1 MSEHYVLFI
10 TTGSKEEADK
20 ISRGLVEDKLAFC
33 VNAIPGIQSTY
44 YWEDKIHVD
53 EEFLLIVKTRKDRY
67 DALETWVKINH
78 SYEVPEIIA
87 LPIEQGLPA
96 YLAGIDDW
104 VTKKGGE
111 PPLA

>member
-1 MSEHYVLFI
+1 MHCVIFI
-10 TTGSKEEADK
+10 TAGSKEEADK
-20 ISRGLVEDKLAFC
+20 ISRGLVESKLAFC
-33 VNAIPGIQSTY
+33 VSTIPKIQSTY

-67 DALETWVKINH
+67 GALETWVKNNH

-96 YLAGIDDW
+96 YLNGIDDW
-104 VTKKGGE
+104 VAKD
-111 PPLA
+111 

>member
-1 MSEHYVLFI
+1 MSEHCVLFI
-10 TTGSKEEADK
+10 TVESKEEADK

-33 VNAIPGIQSTY
+33 VSPVPGIQSTY
-44 YWEDKIHVD
+44 HWEGKLHVD
-53 EEFLLIVKTRKDRY
+53 EEFLLIIKTRKDRY

-96 YLAGIDDW
+96 YLTGIDNW
-104 VTKKGGE
+104 VTNKDS
-111 PPLA
+111 

>member
-1 MSEHYVLFI
+1 MSEHCIVFI
-10 TTGSKEEADK
+10 TAGSKEEADK

-33 VNAIPGIQSTY
+33 VNTVPGIQSTY
-44 YWEDKIHVD
+44 HWEGKLHVD
-53 EEFLLIVKTRKDRY
+53 KEFLLIVKTRKDRY

-96 YLAGIDDW
+96 YLSGIDNW
-104 VTKKGGE
+104 VTKKD
-111 PPLA
+111 

>member
-1 MSEHYVLFI
+1 MSDHCVIFI
-10 TTGSKEEADK
+10 TAGSKDEADNL
-20 ISRGLVEDKLAFC
+20 SRGLVEEKLAFC
-33 VNAIPGIQSTY
+33 VNTVAGIQSTY
-44 YWEDKIHVD
+44 HWEGKLHSD

-96 YLAGIDDW
+96 YLSGIDDW
-104 VTKKGGE
+104 VSGE

>member
-1 MSEHYVLFI
+1 MSEHCVLFI
-10 TTGSKEEADK
+10 TVGSKEEADK

-33 VNAIPGIQSTY
+33 VNTVPGIQSTY
-44 YWEDKIHVD
+44 HWEGKLHIDK
-53 EEFLLIVKTRKDRY
+53 EFLLIVKTRKDRY

-96 YLAGIDDW
+96 YLTGIDNW
-104 VTKKGGE
+104 VTHKD
-111 PPLA
+111 L

>member
-1 MSEHYVLFI
+1 MHCVIFI
-10 TTGSKEEADK
+10 TAGSKEEADK

-33 VNAIPGIQSTY
+33 VSTIPKIRSTY
-44 YWEDKIHVD
+44 FWEDRIHVD

-67 DALETWVKINH
+67 EDLEMWVKSNH

-96 YLAGIDDW
+96 YLNGIDDW
-104 VTKKGGE
+104 VIKD
-111 PPLA
+111 

>member
-1 MSEHYVLFI
+1 MSEHCVIFI

-44 YWEDKIHVD
+44 YWEGKIHVD

-96 YLAGIDDW
+96 YLSGIDDW
-104 VTKKGGE
+104 VIKKE
-111 PPLA
+111 

>member
-96 YLAGIDDW
+96 YLSGIDGW

>member
-1 MSEHYVLFI
+1 MSEHCVIFI
-10 TTGSKEEADK
+10 TAGSKKEADK

-33 VNAIPGIQSTY
+33 VNTIPGIQSTY

-78 SYEVPEIIA
+78 SYEVPEIIV
-87 LPIEQGLPA
+87 LPIDQGLPV
-96 YLAGIDDW
+96 YLSGIDDW
-104 VTKKGGE
+104 VTKKD
-111 PPLA
+111 